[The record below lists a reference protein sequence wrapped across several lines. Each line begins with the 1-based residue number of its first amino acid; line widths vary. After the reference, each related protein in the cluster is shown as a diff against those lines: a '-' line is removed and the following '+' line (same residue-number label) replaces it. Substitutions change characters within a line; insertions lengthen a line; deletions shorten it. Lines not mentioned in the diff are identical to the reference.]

1 MFGGAVPKVD
11 TQQVARLLSILQN
24 LAIAKSGER
33 RLHLHRAAA
42 LLEHATHSLQRARPN
57 SSA

>member
-1 MFGGAVPKVD
+1 MPKVD